1 MKYRHTEKIPEI
13 INTGA
18 SENEIRKTISE
29 KMGKTAENHG
39 NRSKVG
45 MLISMHHPDPLK
57 LRLAL
62 DREAYIRKI

>member
-1 MKYRHTEKIPEI
+1 
-13 INTGA
+13 
-18 SENEIRKTISE
+18 
-29 KMGKTAENHG
+29 MGKTAENHG